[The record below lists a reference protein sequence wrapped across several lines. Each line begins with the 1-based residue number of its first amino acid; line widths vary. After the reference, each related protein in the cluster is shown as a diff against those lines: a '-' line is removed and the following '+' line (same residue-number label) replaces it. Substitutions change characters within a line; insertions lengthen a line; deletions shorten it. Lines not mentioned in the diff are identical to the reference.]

1 MVDIARESAI
11 KILNTHDKKNLTL
24 DIILDDF
31 TRKGQ
36 KLEKRDLSLINALV
50 YGVIR
55 WRGNIDYI
63 IDHFSKSPLKKIHPE
78 VLNILRLGI
87 FQIKFMTKIPE
98 SAAVNTSVNLAK
110 KNAPL
115 WVVKF
120 VNGLLRNVVRNID
133 SIPFPDPEE
142 NLTFAIAT
150 EKSFPT
156 WLVQRWLN
164 RFGREETENLC
175 DTINSIPEITFRT
188 NTLKTERETL
198 FESIQNEVRNATITN
213 ISPFG
218 ISINNPE
225 KSIPDFQQFK
235 DGWFQ
240 VQDEAAQI
248 VSMLLDPKPGERILD
263 ACAGLGGKTGH
274 IAQLMGNNGEVVAI
288 DNNQGKL
295 KRLQTEMQRLGISI
309 VTTSMVDLNSDVAD
323 SDLGLFDKIL
333 VDAPCSGI
341 GVLRRN
347 PDSKWVLTK
356 KNLNR
361 YKKRQVRFLNNIKPL
376 LKPDG
381 IIVYAVCST
390 EPEEGKG
397 VIDSFISNSPEF
409 SILND
414 SYTFKSLDKLSDS
427 SGCISTLPHLHNMD
441 GFFTVRLKNNRT

>member
-1 MVDIARESAI
+1 MSDPARESAL
-11 KILNTHDKKNLTL
+11 KILNTLDKKNLTL
-24 DIILDDF
+24 DLVLDDF
-31 TRKGQ
+31 TSKRQ

-63 IDHFSKSPLKKIHPE
+63 IDHFSKSPLNKIHPE
-78 VLNILRLGI
+78 VLNVLRLGI

-110 KNAPL
+110 NNAPL

-133 SIPFPDPEE
+133 NIPFPAPED
-142 NLTFAIAT
+142 NLTLSIAT
-150 EKSFPT
+150 KKSFPT

-164 RFGREETENLC
+164 RFNRDETERLC

-188 NTLKTERETL
+188 NTLKFDRNTL
-198 FESIQNEVRNATITN
+198 FESMQNEVGSSALTA

-218 ISINNPE
+218 ISITHPE
-225 KSIPDFQQFK
+225 KSIPDFRQFK

-248 VSMLLDPKPGERILD
+248 VSMLLDPKAGERILD

-274 IAQLMGNNGEVVAI
+274 IAQIMGNNGEIVAI
-288 DNNQGKL
+288 DNNQSKL
-295 KRLQTEMQRLGISI
+295 DRLQAEMQRLGVSI
-309 VTTSMVDLNSDVAD
+309 VTTSMVDLD
-323 SDLGLFDKIL
+323 SPMPGNNLGLFDKIL
-333 VDAPCSGI
+333 LDAPCSGI

-347 PDSKWVLTK
+347 PDSKWALTK

-414 SYTFKSLDKLSDS
+414 TCTFNSLDELSDS
-427 SGCISTLPHLHNMD
+427 TGFISTFPHLHNMD
-441 GFFTVRLKNNRT
+441 GFFTARLKNKQI

>member
-1 MVDIARESAI
+1 MADLARESAL
-11 KILNTHDKKNLTL
+11 KILNTLDKKNLTL
-24 DIILDDF
+24 DSVLDDF
-31 TRKGQ
+31 TQKGTH
-36 KLEKRDLSLINALV
+36 LDRRDLSFVNALV
-50 YGVIR
+50 YGVLR
-55 WRGNIDYI
+55 WRATIDFI

-87 FQIKFMTKIPE
+87 FQIKFMSKIPAP
-98 SAAVNTSVNLAK
+98 AAVNTSVELAK
-110 KNAPL
+110 KKAPV

-133 SIPFPDPEE
+133 NIPFPEPEA
-142 NLTFAIAT
+142 NLTFSIAT

-164 RFGREETENLC
+164 RFGKEETERLC
-175 DTINSIPEITFRT
+175 DTINSIPEITLRT
-188 NTLKTERETL
+188 NTLKTDRDSL
-198 FESIQNEVRNATITN
+198 LESVENEVKSSALTGF
-213 ISPFG
+213 SPFG
-218 ISINNPE
+218 LSITSPE
-225 KSIPDFQQFK
+225 KSISELKPFK

-248 VSMLLDPKPGERILD
+248 VSMLLDPKPGERVLD

-274 IAQLMGNNGEVVAI
+274 IAQLMENQGEIVAI
-288 DNNQGKL
+288 DNNKRKL
-295 KRLQTEMQRLGISI
+295 KCLQDEMQRLGISI
-309 VTTSMVDLNSDVAD
+309 VTTAMADLNTELKEGE
-323 SDLGLFDKIL
+323 LGLFDKIL

-361 YKKRQVRFLNNIKPL
+361 YRKRQVLFLNTIKPL
-376 LKPDG
+376 LKPGG

-390 EPEEGKG
+390 EPEEGRG
-397 VIDSFISNSPEF
+397 VIDSFLSSSSDF

-414 SYTFKSLDKLSDS
+414 TCRFETLEKLRDT

-441 GFFTVRLKNNRT
+441 GFFSAGLKKAI